1 MRSLPRQHARPRDER
16 GAILPMVA
24 IMLTVLMVSAA
35 FAVDLGKQRVVR
47 QDMQALADVVA
58 LDMVREIRGRT
69 VQAIQADP
77 AWQTAID
84 QSIARN
90 GRTLGDAPQVE
101 VVLGEV
107 DPDTRAFTALT
118 GAVEPNGV
126 RVTAG
131 GEVDFA
137 FVPGSG
143 GATRTA
149 VAATEP
155 VACFRMGSF
164 ALGLSAG
171 NSPLLNALVGDALN
185 LGVLS
190 YDGLADA
197 EISLLGLATE
207 LGAASADELLALPDL
222 SLGQLFLASAEVLE
236 REGGST
242 ADVALLETIAT
253 SVPALPAVALADLL
267 AITPGADSAL
277 TAGLNVLDL
286 VATSAFLS
294 NGSSFLTIP
303 GLQASLG
310 LSGTNL
316 TSNLQVIQRPQFG
329 CGPVDEAEASTSQVA
344 VDLGGTLASIPNILG
359 TTASATTTIDLDVAS
374 ADGVLKD
381 VSCGTLSP
389 GSPDAMRVDVSDG
402 LVTASVRVNVTLRVL
417 GIPVAGGPIIVSTA
431 PPAAPG
437 SASMTFPD
445 LLGYDTRYTTGSGNI
460 GLTGANVNTSGFVV
474 LGILPLGATLGGLLG
489 GVLSAIVNPLVQALD
504 SAVLTPLLDLLGANV
519 SGADVWGVPRPNC
532 DASALRG

>member
-1 MRSLPRQHARPRDER
+1 MRSLLRQHARPRDER

-310 LSGTNL
+310 LSGTDL
-316 TSNLQVIQRPQFG
+316 TSTLQVIQRPQFG

-344 VDLGGTLASIPNILG
+344 LDLGGTLVGLPSILG
-359 TTASATTTIDLDVAS
+359 TTVSAGMILDLDVAS

-381 VSCGTLSP
+381 VSCGTLEP
-389 GSPDAMRVDVSDG
+389 GSPDSMRVDVTDG
-402 LVTASVRVNVTLRVL
+402 LATLRLTVTVTVRLL
-417 GIPVAGGPIIVSTA
+417 GIKIAEGPIVVQTT
-431 PPAAPG
+431 PPGAPG
-437 SASMTFPD
+437 TAAMTFPTEVSY
-445 LLGYDTRYTTGSGNI
+445 GTTYTTGSGNI
-460 GLTGANVNTSGFVV
+460 GLTGVAVDTSGFVA
-474 LGILPLGATLGGLLG
+474 LGLPLGFTLNGLLSPI
-489 GVLSAIVNPLVQALD
+489 LSLIVNPLVATLD
-504 SAVLTPLLDLLGANV
+504 SVVLTPLLDLLGANV